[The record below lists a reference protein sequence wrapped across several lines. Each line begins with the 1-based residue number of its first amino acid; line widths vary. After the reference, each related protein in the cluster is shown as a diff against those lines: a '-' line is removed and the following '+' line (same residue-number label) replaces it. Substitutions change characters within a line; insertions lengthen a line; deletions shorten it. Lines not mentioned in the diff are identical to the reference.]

1 MNLLDK
7 FHSLHST
14 KIEKTFIGLGT
25 WEKLHLLAERE
36 RVCLYVSVIEREVW
50 IGCGGEKEKL
60 CTRNILV
67 NDGPRSACDTLK
79 KVPFGWSSKKFLGI

>member
-36 RVCLYVSVIEREVW
+36 SVFVCVCDRERGMDWVWGREGETLYA
-50 IGCGGEKEKL
+50 KH
-60 CTRNILV
+60 
-67 NDGPRSACDTLK
+67 
-79 KVPFGWSSKKFLGI
+79 FGK

>member
-36 RVCLYVSVIEREVW
+36 SVFVCVCDRERYGLGV
-50 IGCGGEKEKL
+50 GERR
-60 CTRNILV
+60 RNFV
-67 NDGPRSACDTLK
+67 RET
-79 KVPFGWSSKKFLGI
+79 FW

>member
-25 WEKLHLLAERE
+25 WEKLHLLAE
-36 RVCLYVSVIEREVW
+36 IERESVFVCVCDRERY
-50 IGCGGEKEKL
+50 GLGVGERR
-60 CTRNILV
+60 RNFV
-67 NDGPRSACDTLK
+67 RET
-79 KVPFGWSSKKFLGI
+79 FW